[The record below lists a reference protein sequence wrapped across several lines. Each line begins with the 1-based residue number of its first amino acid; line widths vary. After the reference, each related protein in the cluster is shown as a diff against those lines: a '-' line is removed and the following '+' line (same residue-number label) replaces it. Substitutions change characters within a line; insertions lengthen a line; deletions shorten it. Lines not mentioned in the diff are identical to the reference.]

1 MAVKYN
7 YWRRHPPRKDW
18 ADGEGFDL
26 RNADFGG
33 HYYPGRSGRGVAK
46 FAAATYFWLCGEPL
60 PRMLGGQAWP
70 ASGGTGLNLPGAD
83 GEEGY
88 SVADTGE
95 GEPAERGET
104 LSERLAAV
112 LRELGLSEACAGLR
126 LGQRIELASDEVGL
140 EPSAG
145 ASAAERVDQLCAE
158 VGLPAQQAVGV
169 RAWGGGEGH
178 PWDNV
183 HWPRL

>member
-1 MAVKYN
+1 MFPILQSFTHCEQFGFRQQIPDPLAYYFLN
-7 YWRRHPPRKDW
+7 
-18 ADGEGFDL
+18 DGEGFDL

-88 SVADTGE
+88 SVADTGA

-104 LSERLAAV
+104 LSGRLAAV
-112 LRELGLSEACAGLR
+112 LRELGLSEACAGLH
-126 LGQRIELASDEVGL
+126 GVGRVL
-140 EPSAG
+140 ILRRYV
-145 ASAAERVDQLCAE
+145 AAE
-158 VGLPAQQAVGV
+158 LPWTQAVIAQLI
-169 RAWGGGEGH
+169 RA
-178 PWDNV
+178 
-183 HWPRL
+183 